1 MEFIDQIDLHF
12 SETSLDIM
20 NLTLAFIMFGVA
32 LDLRLEDFRRLL
44 KMPKFIL
51 VGLTSQLIL
60 LPLFTVVLVNIIQ
73 PHPSI
78 ALGMFMIAVCPG
90 GNVSNFMSS
99 LAGGNVALSVSM
111 TAVVTVS
118 SIILTP
124 LNFTLWAGTYAPAAE
139 ILQTIELDFWSM
151 AQTVFL
157 ILGIPTICG
166 MLFAEHYPEMTEK
179 IKNPL
184 KKLSIVI
191 FGAYVAMAFISNFDN
206 FLKFVKYVIV
216 PVGVH
221 NISALIL
228 GFYFA
233 KLMGLKTKERRT
245 VAIETGI
252 QNSGLALILIFNFF
266 DGLGGMA
273 LVAGWW
279 SIQHLTSGTLL
290 AFFWSK
296 RPVVE

>member
-1 MEFIDQIDLHF
+1 MEFIDDIQLNF
-12 SETSLDIM
+12 SESSLDIM

-32 LDLRLEDFRRLL
+32 LDLKISDFKRVLSI
-44 KMPKFIL
+44 PKFIL
-51 VGLTSQLIL
+51 VGLTSQLLL
-60 LPLFTVVLVNIIQ
+60 LPLFTVGLVYLLQ

-111 TAVVTVS
+111 TAVVTFLA
-118 SIILTP
+118 IILTP
-124 LNFTLWAGTYAPAAE
+124 LNFTLWAGTYPPAAE
-139 ILQTIELDFWSM
+139 ILQSIELDFWKM
-151 AQTVFL
+151 AQTVL
-157 ILGIPTICG
+157 LMLGIPTVIG
-166 MLFAEHYPEMTEK
+166 MVFAQRLPDLTEK
-179 IKNPL
+179 IKSPI

-191 FGAYVAMAFISNFDN
+191 FMAFVVFIFAGNFDN
-206 FLKFVKYVIV
+206 FLKYVQYVVI
-216 PVGVH
+216 PVGIH
-221 NISALIL
+221 NLSALAL
-228 GFYFA
+228 GFFFA
-233 KLMGLKTKERRT
+233 ALMGLKTKERRT
-245 VAIETGI
+245 ISIETGI

-290 AFFWSK
+290 ALFWSK
-296 RPVVE
+296 RLPKE

>member
-1 MEFIDQIDLHF
+1 MEFIDEIQLNF

-32 LDLRLEDFRRLL
+32 LDLRIADFKRVLQI
-44 KMPKFIL
+44 PKFIL

-60 LPLFTVVLVNIIQ
+60 LPILTVGLVYLLQ

-124 LNFTLWAGTYAPAAE
+124 LNFTLWAGTYEPAAE
-139 ILQTIELDFWSM
+139 LLKTIQLDFWSM
-151 AQTVFL
+151 AKTVLL
-157 ILGIPTICG
+157 ILGVPTICG
-166 MLFAEHYPEMTEK
+166 MLFAQRYPELTEK

-184 KKLSIVI
+184 KWS
-191 FGAYVAMAFISNFDN
+191 F
-206 FLKFVKYVIV
+206 
-216 PVGVH
+216 
-221 NISALIL
+221 
-228 GFYFA
+228 FY
-233 KLMGLKTKERRT
+233 RD
-245 VAIETGI
+245 IHS
-252 QNSGLALILIFNFF
+252 QC
-266 DGLGGMA
+266 
-273 LVAGWW
+273 
-279 SIQHLTSGTLL
+279 LTAPHDL
-290 AFFWSK
+290 
-296 RPVVE
+296 

>member
-1 MEFIDQIDLHF
+1 MEFIDEIQLNF
-12 SETSLDIM
+12 SERSLDIM

-32 LDLRLEDFRRLL
+32 LDLKISDFRRVL
-44 KMPKFIL
+44 KIPKFIL
-51 VGLTSQLIL
+51 VGLTSQLL
-60 LPLFTVVLVNIIQ
+60 MLPLFTVGLVYLLQ

-124 LNFTLWAGTYAPAAE
+124 LNFTLWAGTYPPAAE
-139 ILQTIELDFWSM
+139 LLQSIQLDFWKM
-151 AQTVFL
+151 AQTVLL
-157 ILGIPTICG
+157 ILGVPTVCG
-166 MLFAEHYPEMTEK
+166 MLFAQRYPEMTEK
-179 IKNPL
+179 IKTPI
-184 KKLSIVI
+184 KRLSILI
-191 FGAYVAMAFISNFDN
+191 FGAYVIIAFASNFDN
-206 FLKFVKYVIV
+206 FLKFVKYVIA
-216 PVGVH
+216 PVGIH
-221 NISALIL
+221 NLSALAL
-228 GFYFA
+228 GFFFA
-233 KLMGLKTKERRT
+233 ALMGLKTKERRT
-245 VAIETGI
+245 IAIETGI

-290 AFFWSK
+290 ALFWSK
-296 RPVVE
+296 RPVKT